1 MRIGIIGGGNVG
13 RALASAFA
21 RDGHAPVLL
30 KRDPAGA
37 SGDVPAAPLAPLEG
51 AGAYVLATPYAA
63 AADALRACAPGTV
76 PVLDATNPLAMGPG
90 GLGLSLGHSTS
101 GAEEIA
107 RAVPGVRLVKAF
119 NTTGFNVMADARRF
133 SPAPVMFAASDDA
146 EARGVALNLAASIGF
161 DPVDAGPLA
170 AARLLE
176 AHAMLWIELA
186 MKRGAGR
193 EIAFALLRGG

>member
-13 RALASAFA
+13 RALAGAFK
-21 RDGHAPVLL
+21 RDGHDPVLL
-30 KRDPAGA
+30 KRDPAAAPEGIA
-37 SGDVPAAPLAPLEG
+37 VAPVAPLAG
-51 AGAYVLATPYAA
+51 AEAYVLATPYAA
-63 AADALRACAPGTV
+63 AVAALQACAPGAV

-146 EARGVALNLAASIGF
+146 EARSLALTLAASIGF
-161 DPVDAGPLA
+161 DAIDAGPLA